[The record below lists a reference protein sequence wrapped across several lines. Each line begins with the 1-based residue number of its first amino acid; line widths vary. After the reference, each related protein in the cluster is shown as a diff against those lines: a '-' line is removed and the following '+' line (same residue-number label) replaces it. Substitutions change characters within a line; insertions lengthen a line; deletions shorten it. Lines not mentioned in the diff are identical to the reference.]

1 MATRKRKNKRE
12 EIIESAVWL
21 IAHEGMQAATI
32 RAITHRAGITEGA
45 LYRHFKSKSEL
56 LEEIY
61 EKLVARM
68 AEAKSDIADSD
79 LSFDDKLRTWVRVT
93 YEFYDEYPEAFT
105 FVLLTPHRLDKD
117 IFHRQGKTFSRMF
130 VDAVQS
136 GKARDIEIPLA
147 QSHFTGVIL
156 NVPRLINEGNLSGP
170 ATSYVNDVAGAV
182 RRLLLTE

>member
-1 MATRKRKNKRE
+1 MATGKRKNKRE
-12 EIIESAVWL
+12 ETIESAVWL
-21 IAHEGMQAATI
+21 IAHEGMEAATI

-61 EKLVARM
+61 EKRVARM

-93 YEFYDEYPEAFT
+93 HEFYDEYPEAFT

-117 IFHRQGKTFSRMF
+117 IFHR
-130 VDAVQS
+130 
-136 GKARDIEIPLA
+136 
-147 QSHFTGVIL
+147 
-156 NVPRLINEGNLSGP
+156 
-170 ATSYVNDVAGAV
+170 
-182 RRLLLTE
+182 

>member
-61 EKLVARM
+61 EKRVARM

-93 YEFYDEYPEAFT
+93 HEFYDEYPEAFT

-117 IFHRQGKTFSRMF
+117 IFHR
-130 VDAVQS
+130 
-136 GKARDIEIPLA
+136 
-147 QSHFTGVIL
+147 
-156 NVPRLINEGNLSGP
+156 
-170 ATSYVNDVAGAV
+170 
-182 RRLLLTE
+182 